1 MATSRGGHFQEG
13 DRTRGGRYW
22 LLTLEDV
29 CCTKV
34 KLCVKAR
41 WVTLADCSDAAAAS
55 GVTPPTPEGQE
66 QRGAIW
72 GLPTSCRYVENA
84 SYRRRRT
91 TCCPEGPS
99 VCIKTKKNREKS
111 RWWSISCAGSNTCFA
126 KVQEVWG
133 QERCRVHKGR
143 HDGKIKRRRV
153 VFQQPGQK
161 LHQQTGLYVMKSF
174 PQTQSDQRWCKAAAG
189 PRFSSTLTVYESI
202 NQEYKWI

>member
-1 MATSRGGHFQEG
+1 MPEVSFRHFYFDPVVKLQAACRDMATSRGGHFREG
-13 DRTRGGRYW
+13 DRT
-22 LLTLEDV
+22 
-29 CCTKV
+29 
-34 KLCVKAR
+34 
-41 WVTLADCSDAAAAS
+41 
-55 GVTPPTPEGQE
+55 
-66 QRGAIW
+66 AIW
-72 GLPTSCRYVENA
+72 GLLTSCRYVENA

-111 RWWSISCAGSNTCFA
+111 RWRSISCAGSNTCFA